1 MKREKEVFF
10 TFFAVVLISRK
21 LYSIFH
27 STNHK
32 QEGPYSKVRTQVSL
46 FLIVELQFFL
56 LSYVLF
62 QIDQSQLLLN
72 HSYSDDGSFWI
83 IDQEIKIAN
92 QVAHWK
98 NESFTIF
105 AVILSAPNHFQ
116 ERSITRKQLQKVSRR
131 GLKWAFILGQT
142 SHQNQVGIIYVQY
155 DFCKKSLTVFFS
167 DKN

>member
-1 MKREKEVFF
+1 M
-10 TFFAVVLISRK
+10 
-21 LYSIFH
+21 
-27 STNHK
+27 
-32 QEGPYSKVRTQVSL
+32 
-46 FLIVELQFFL
+46 FFL

-72 HSYSDDGSFWI
+72 HSYSHDGSFWI

-105 AVILSAPNHFQ
+105 AVILSAPNHFK
-116 ERSITRKQLQKVSRR
+116 ERSITRKQLQKVSHR

-142 SHQNQVGIIYVQY
+142 SHQNQVHFMSNMTSVKKKVLR
-155 DFCKKSLTVFFS
+155 DFFFFS